1 MGCCPALFFGMPPE
15 AWTRPLK
22 HMPAPTATA
31 ALQSILGYT
40 FTNPALLQLALT
52 HRSVQLEEDE
62 DHNEKLEFLG
72 DAVLGLVMSDL
83 LFRQFPQYRE
93 GDLSKRRASLVNAEV
108 LAVKARTLSL
118 GDWLRMGRGEE
129 RSGGREKPSLLAA
142 AYEAVLGAVY
152 LDGGFAPV
160 TRLVATHFTV
170 DLQETERLAAFDS
183 KTRLQ
188 EITQKVFK
196 QIPSYEVVTV
206 NGPDHEKRFVSQV
219 SIAGELYGRGEGRS
233 KKRAHQAAASQTLEL
248 LKHKNL
254 ASLKDG

>member
-1 MGCCPALFFGMPPE
+1 MSGPADI
-15 AWTRPLK
+15 
-22 HMPAPTATA
+22 A
-31 ALQSILGYT
+31 ALHLILGYT
-40 FTNPALLQLALT
+40 FTNPTLLQLALT
-52 HRSVQLEEDE
+52 HRSAQRAAGEDQ
-62 DHNEKLEFLG
+62 NEKLEFLG

-108 LAVKARTLSL
+108 LARKAQALSL

-129 RSGGREKPSLLAA
+129 RSGGREKPSILAA
-142 AYEAVLGAVY
+142 AYEAVLGAIY
-152 LDGGFAPV
+152 LDGGFPPA
-160 TRLVATHFTV
+160 TRLIAKHFAA
-170 DLQETERLAAFDS
+170 DLQATEQMVAFDS

-196 QIPSYEVVTV
+196 QTPSYEVIMV

-219 SIAGELYGRGEGRS
+219 SIAGEIYGRGEGRS

-248 LKHKNL
+248 LKQKNL
-254 ASLKDG
+254 TSLKDI

>member
-1 MGCCPALFFGMPPE
+1 MKSCARAL
-15 AWTRPLK
+15 RP
-22 HMPAPTATA
+22 MSDSTDST

-52 HRSVQLEEDE
+52 HRSAQLEEGE
-62 DHNEKLEFLG
+62 EQNEKLEFLG

-93 GDLSKRRASLVNAEV
+93 GDLSKMRASLVNAEV
-108 LAVKARTLSL
+108 LAVKAQTLSL

-129 RSGGREKPSLLAA
+129 RSGGRGKPSILAA
-142 AYEAVLGAVY
+142 AYEAILGAIY
-152 LDGGFAPV
+152 LDGGFLPV
-160 TRLVATHFTV
+160 TLLVAKHFAE
-170 DLQETERLAAFDS
+170 DLQETERMAAFDS

-188 EITQKVFK
+188 EITQKIFK
-196 QIPSYEVVTV
+196 QTPSYEVIKV

-219 SIAGELYGRGEGRS
+219 SIAGEIYGRGEGRS

-248 LKHKNL
+248 LKQKNL
-254 ASLKDG
+254 TSLKDV

>member
-1 MGCCPALFFGMPPE
+1 MPDPSDIN
-15 AWTRPLK
+15 
-22 HMPAPTATA
+22 

-40 FTNPALLQLALT
+40 FTNPDLLQLALT

-62 DHNEKLEFLG
+62 DQNEKLEFLG

-83 LFRQFPQYRE
+83 LFRKFPRYRE
-93 GDLSKRRASLVNAEV
+93 GDLSKMRASLVNAEV
-108 LAVKARTLSL
+108 LAAKAHTLSL

-129 RSGGREKPSLLAA
+129 RSGGREKSSILAA
-142 AYEAVLGAVY
+142 AYEAILGAIY
-152 LDGGFAPV
+152 LDGGF
-160 TRLVATHFTV
+160 LSATQLIAEHFAE
-170 DLQETERLAAFDS
+170 DLQETERIATFDD

-188 EITQKVFK
+188 EITQKIFK
-196 QIPSYEVVTV
+196 ETPFYQVIEV

-219 SIAGELYGRGEGRS
+219 SIAGRIYGSGEGRS

-254 ASLKDG
+254 ASLKDA

>member
-1 MGCCPALFFGMPPE
+1 MRNGARALRPMPD
-15 AWTRPLK
+15 
-22 HMPAPTATA
+22 PTDIT

-52 HRSVQLEEDE
+52 HRSAQLEEGE
-62 DHNEKLEFLG
+62 EQNEKLEFLG

-93 GDLSKRRASLVNAEV
+93 GDLSKMRASLVNAEV
-108 LAVKARTLSL
+108 LAVKAQTLSL

-129 RSGGREKPSLLAA
+129 RSGGRGKPSILAA
-142 AYEAVLGAVY
+142 AYEAVLGAIY
-152 LDGGFAPV
+152 LDGGFPPV
-160 TRLVATHFTV
+160 TLLVARHFAE
-170 DLQETERLAAFDS
+170 DLQETERMAAFDS

-188 EITQKVFK
+188 EITQKIFK
-196 QIPSYEVVTV
+196 QTPSYEVIKV

-219 SIAGELYGRGEGRS
+219 SIAGEIYGRGEGRS
-233 KKRAHQAAASQTLEL
+233 KKRAHQAAAFQTLEL

-254 ASLKDG
+254 TSLKDV

>member
-1 MGCCPALFFGMPPE
+1 MKSCARTL
-15 AWTRPLK
+15 RP
-22 HMPAPTATA
+22 MSDSTDIT

-52 HRSVQLEEDE
+52 HRSAQLEEGE
-62 DHNEKLEFLG
+62 EQNEKLEFLG

-93 GDLSKRRASLVNAEV
+93 GDLSKMRASLVNAEM
-108 LAVKARTLSL
+108 LAGKAQTLSL

-129 RSGGREKPSLLAA
+129 RSGGRGKPSILAA
-142 AYEAVLGAVY
+142 AYEAILGAIY
-152 LDGGFAPV
+152 LDGGFLPV
-160 TRLVATHFTV
+160 TLLVAKHFAE
-170 DLQETERLAAFDS
+170 DLQETERIAAFDS

-188 EITQKVFK
+188 EITQKIFK
-196 QIPSYEVVTV
+196 QTPSYEVIKV

-219 SIAGELYGRGEGRS
+219 SIAGEIYGRGEGRS

-248 LKHKNL
+248 LKQKNL
-254 ASLKDG
+254 TSLKDV